1 MQKDPNIS
9 DLDGTLIERM
19 VKELKLHN
27 TSTGRAAKY
36 VNHLLVA
43 GRKIH
48 EITGGKRDFDTFT
61 KEDRDNFKIWL
72 TYLLF
77 RKYKV
82 LAQRTAIIS
91 RYLVA

>member
-9 DLDGTLIERM
+9 DLDRNLIERM

-27 TSTGRAAKY
+27 TSTGRAARY

-48 EITGGKRDFDTFT
+48 EITDAN
-61 KEDRDNFKIWL
+61 EIL
-72 TYLLF
+72 THAP
-77 RKYKV
+77 RK
-82 LAQRTAIIS
+82 TWTIS
-91 RYLVA
+91 KSG